1 MTVYTKFLTP
11 PKPLKPLTPPQSRI
25 AALKRSSELTKAA
38 LKHEREVQK
47 RARALQQLQNIKIG
61 T

>member
-1 MTVYTKFLTP
+1 MRYLEFVTT
-11 PKPLKPLTPPQSRI
+11 KPLKPLTPPQSRI
-25 AALKRSSELTKAA
+25 AALKRSSELAKVA

>member
-1 MTVYTKFLTP
+1 MRYLEIIAT
-11 PKPLKPLTPPQSRI
+11 KPLKPLTPPQSRI
-25 AALKRSSELTKAA
+25 AALKRSSELTKVA